1 MFWKLC
7 EPTWK
12 IKNLLVHGQQNHF
25 HGAPV
30 DNKTTLAK
38 KPRGSYD
45 FATNGKNLV
54 VSWLNNKVV
63 TCTTNCVTC
72 NPVSTTQRWS
82 KSAKKQVDV
91 PILKPFEDYSK
102 QMGSVDLFNQ
112 FVSTYKACIRS
123 KKWWWPFFVWAVN
136 TSIANTCRSIYLCQ
150 KCNVALHLD
159 CFKDYHSWCT
169 KLIVL
174 FCARSANNV
183 NPATFFRKI

>member
-1 MFWKLC
+1 M
-7 EPTWK
+7 
-12 IKNLLVHGQQNHF
+12 VQGQQNHF

-54 VSWLNNKVV
+54 VSQLNNKVV
-63 TCTTNCVTC
+63 TCAANCVTF

-91 PILKPFEDYSK
+91 PILKPFEDYNK

-112 FVSTYKACIRS
+112 FVSTNRVCIRS
-123 KKWWWPFFVWAVN
+123 KKWRWPFFVWAVN
-136 TSIANTCRSIYLCQ
+136 TSISNTCRSIYLCQ

-159 CFKDYHSWCT
+159 CFKDYHSWTT

-174 FCARSANNV
+174 LCTRSANNV
-183 NPATFFRKI
+183 NPVTFFRKI